1 MNEERLSAYQT
12 LIYQLLNC
20 VNGEEGN
27 ILQDNAELVDIG
39 FCLTM
44 KMVAETLAAKG
55 QPQEAEWLL
64 QLAQE
69 LMVQLIYDSPSP
81 EASME

>member
-1 MNEERLSAYQT
+1 MNEERLTAYQT

-20 VNGEEGN
+20 SNGEEGK

-39 FCLTM
+39 FCLTV
-44 KMVAETLAAKG
+44 KIVAETLAENG
-55 QPQEAEWLL
+55 QAQEAEWLL

-81 EASME
+81 DVSME

>member
-1 MNEERLSAYQT
+1 MNQERLTAYQK

-20 VNGEEGN
+20 GNGEEGN

-44 KMVAETLAAKG
+44 KMVAETLAEKG
-55 QPQEAEWLL
+55 QAQEAEWLL

-69 LMVQLIYDSPSP
+69 LMVQLIYDTPSP
-81 EASME
+81 DASLE